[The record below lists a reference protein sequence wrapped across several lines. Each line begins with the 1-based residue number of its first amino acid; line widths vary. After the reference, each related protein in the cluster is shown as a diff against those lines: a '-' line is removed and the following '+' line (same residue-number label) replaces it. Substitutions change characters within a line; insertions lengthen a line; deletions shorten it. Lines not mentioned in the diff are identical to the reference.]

1 MYLKCKERLY
11 ERFVNTSGHPSY
23 VKWWQKL
30 ESPLISLWHDASS
43 QVPAPLFRSYQPL
56 TTALLDSASPDIQRS
71 GSKLSGL
78 GSSSR
83 GERLEHGKIERLVLI
98 TTASVQIFL
107 TQFIKHVRP
116 LGQDLENPSRGT
128 ARRIL
133 RRKEECEQGLSDFLI
148 RELADHVRRLLGV
161 RFPRGDSFVVSLG
174 FHHME
179 HPVVYDAPIF
189 ESMMVD
195 DRVLLRNG
203 MIYLWAQIVIHRL
216 CKLPN

>member
-1 MYLKCKERLY
+1 MYLKCKQRFY

-30 ESPLISLWHDASS
+30 ESPLISLWHDAPS

-148 RELADHVRRLLGV
+148 RELADHEVIS
-161 RFPRGDSFVVSLG
+161 SFWAIEVLAISK
-174 FHHME
+174 
-179 HPVVYDAPIF
+179 AIF